1 MILDEFIKLFNR
13 DLDRL
18 SKEIEMY
25 SNSENLWK
33 SAPGITNS
41 SGNLCIH
48 LLGNLRAFVCKEM
61 GGFDY
66 IRDREREF
74 HASGIAIEELL
85 EEIRLVKKQVEISL
99 EGLDETLLDKPY
111 PLEVFGEPMN
121 YGYFLSHLYGHFNY
135 HLGQINYCRRLLEAN
150 NGTGI

>member
-1 MILDEFIKLFNR
+1 MVLKEFIQLFER

-18 SKEIEMY
+18 AKEIELY

-33 SAPGITNS
+33 TAPGISNS
-41 SGNLCIH
+41 SGNLCMH

-74 HASGIAIEELL
+74 NAKGIDTKDLL
-85 EEIRLVKKQVEISL
+85 EEIYLVKKQLEISL
-99 EGLDETLLDKPY
+99 EGLDESILNKSY
-111 PLEVFGEPMN
+111 PLEVFGEPMT
-121 YGYFLSHLYGHFNY
+121 YGYFLIHLYGHFNY
-135 HLGQINYCRRLLEAN
+135 HLGQINYCRRLLES
-150 NGTGI
+150 